1 MEKAISATMKE
12 PRCARFNALK
22 HSAWKLYRP
31 RVFVPSEAFD
41 CTEII
46 FSAGE
51 TRDGI
56 EGVERKEGSDDSN
69 KKKGREEKREK
80 GKKGKKG
87 EEESNSG

>member
-69 KKKGREEKREK
+69 KKKGREEKKGEREK
-80 GKKGKKG
+80 RKKRRGRK
-87 EEESNSG
+87 